1 MLEQAA
7 ALRAGDD
14 VEAELGL
21 DEYAYP
27 PEYETARAANE

>member
-7 ALRAGDD
+7 ALRSGQDA
-14 VEAELGL
+14 EAELGL

-27 PEYETARAANE
+27 SGYETARAVNE